1 MYSPLLVKNV
11 IIFAGPLFVGLF
23 VFLILHSLFIGERIS
38 VPAALIISILTYGL
52 VRYYCSPST
61 AIKIRKVRTFFRITD
76 YLDRELR
83 ELEDDAELDCVSKVE
98 KSNIIP
104 VVLMYFFVLLYVCSL
119 VIVAIAPHTQELLI
133 IPWHQVS
140 PLQVLQF
147 AAALMV
153 TTFAPGYVVI
163 SLLTPKMQAA
173 GKFVLSV
180 TTSIFITGL
189 VTYIGVSIGLDF
201 STVTNQLILIYFLFW
216 VVSAV
221 RYLKMT
227 SKELK
232 SDLKYCG
239 FLIPFSWL
247 ILRGLYNKWMTVI
260 KQKSSEIIVFASLF
274 GLIVIS
280 TYYLYGG
287 VIIGDQWF
295 HHGQALSFLSNT
307 FRSEANSNEILNYPK
322 LLHAYLAG
330 FFNLSGLPSV
340 NSYAAI
346 SFLNILPVF
355 AFYYFFSNWVPGYA
369 KKTAILGTAI
379 FMLSAGFGWLYVVYL
394 SHNDQLS
401 TEAASLDIFNDARIK
416 SFDIFQPSSFIG
428 VDHPGIT
435 SPLIVISLP
444 VGLAMLGLIADP
456 SVQRGLRLM
465 VIISLISLAGILS
478 HPEFFIFVI
487 VGSLAALIFDL
498 TWKKS
503 IFIAFIISI
512 ATTLVID
519 MLPGHSYTAKGF
531 GGIPLIY
538 ISLVIVVLTFFLSYF
553 KTVVKNISSKNS
565 LPLHL
570 TRISRKYYADRTRF
584 LFALVL
590 ISLFVYF
597 YFLSFLIWGDLSLE
611 TVQKQTSK
619 AGQQIIPWYLYP
631 IKLGVCGFIGPLFI
645 IYCLFKK
652 SDKRLFIFFIILII
666 ALFLGPYYD
675 EHRFS
680 KYMMVGLVGFSALFF
695 SSIITRILNSGSKV
709 LRDPNT
715 KGICISI
722 LIGLVIV
729 SVSMSVIL
737 YTGYSALAI
746 KDHYLPF
753 LSDLPKRYFPS
764 TSEMTLLQL
773 IYKDISTG
781 GNYNV
786 VLPSTEY
793 AIRQGGFAGKLE
805 AFTGIPTIKILKGQ
819 QVLDASSLQEFNS
832 LLNVTNTKY
841 IILPKY
847 YIKNDLNFTNIKR
860 EAGSDQNSSFQPARF
875 ALENFETFY
884 EDKDYLVLSV
894 PYTPFFTN
902 GSEIV
907 LSVPYTPFFT
917 NGSENVQ
924 KKENRDTENLYSLR
938 EFIKVP
944 GDVSEAA
951 KAEGIEIPWQQAM
964 ISYKGLGLI
973 ISILL
978 VAFFVGYRFLPSPG
992 ALKDH
997 KR

>member
-1 MYSPLLVKNV
+1 MYSPLRVKNA
-11 IIFAGPLFVGLF
+11 IILTGPILVGLF
-23 VFLILHSLFIGERIS
+23 IFLILHSIFIEERIS
-38 VPAALIISILTYGL
+38 VPAALLVSILTFGL
-52 VRYYCSPST
+52 VRYYCSSST
-61 AIKIRKVRTFFRITD
+61 AIKIRK
-76 YLDRELR
+76 
-83 ELEDDAELDCVSKVE
+83 DDAELDRVSKIE
-98 KSNIIP
+98 SSNIIP
-104 VVLMYFFVLLYVCSL
+104 VVLMYFFVLLYVSSL
-119 VIVAIAPHTQELLI
+119 VVVAIAPHTRELLI
-133 IPWHQVS
+133 IPWNQVS

-153 TTFAPGYVVI
+153 TTFAPGYVLI

-189 VTYIGVSIGLDF
+189 VTYIGISVGLDF
-201 STVTNQLILIYFLFW
+201 STVTNLLILIYFLFW

-221 RYLKMT
+221 LFLKMT
-227 SKELK
+227 NKKLE

-239 FLIPFSWL
+239 LLIPFSWL

-260 KQKSSEIIVFASLF
+260 KQKSSEIVVFASLF

-295 HHGQALSFLSNT
+295 HHGQALSFISNT
-307 FRSEANSNEILNYPK
+307 FRSGAISNEILSYPQ
-322 LLHAYLAG
+322 LLPAYLAG
-330 FFNLSGLPSV
+330 FFSLSGLPSV

-346 SFLNILPVF
+346 GFLNILPVF
-355 AFYYFFSNWVPGYA
+355 AFYYFFSNWVPRYA
-369 KKTAILGTAI
+369 KKAAILASAV
-379 FMLSAGFGWLYVVYL
+379 FMLSAGFGWLYVLYL
-394 SHNDQLS
+394 SFNDQLS
-401 TEAASLDIFNDARIK
+401 TEAGSLDIFNDARIK

-444 VGLAMLGLIADP
+444 VGLATLGLIADP
-456 SVQRGLRLM
+456 SAQRGLKLM
-465 VIISLISLAGILS
+465 LIISLMVLAGILS
-478 HPEFFIFVI
+478 HPEFFIFII
-487 VGSLAALIFDL
+487 VGSLTAIIFNL
-498 TWKKS
+498 TWKKP

-512 ATTLVID
+512 AITLIID
-519 MLPGHSYTAKGF
+519 MLPGHYYTASKV
-531 GGIPLIY
+531 GGIPVIY
-538 ISLVIVVLTFFLSYF
+538 LTLVFVVLTLLLSYF
-553 KTVVKNISSKNS
+553 KKVVEYISSKNYQN
-565 LPLHL
+565 LYL
-570 TRISRKYYADRTRF
+570 TRISRKFYADRTQF

-619 AGQQIIPWYLYP
+619 NGQHIIPWYVYP
-631 IKLGVCGFIGPLFI
+631 IKLGVCGFFGPLFI

-652 SDKRLFIFFIILII
+652 SDKRLFIFFIILIV
-666 ALFLGPYYD
+666 ALFVGPFYD

-680 KYMMVGLVGFSALFF
+680 KYMMVGLVGFTALFF
-695 SSIITRILNSGSKV
+695 SSIIAKILNSGSKV
-709 LRDPNT
+709 LRDPNI
-715 KGICISI
+715 KGLCISI

-746 KDHYLPF
+746 KDYYPPF
-753 LSDLPKRYFPS
+753 QRDLPKRYFPS

-773 IYKDISTG
+773 VYNKSISTG
-781 GNYNV
+781 GNFNV
-786 VLPSTEY
+786 VLPPTEY
-793 AIRQGGFAGKLE
+793 SIRQGGFAGKLE
-805 AFTGIPTIKILKGQ
+805 AFTGIPTLKILKGRHI
-819 QVLDASSLQEFNS
+819 LEASSLQEFNS

-841 IILPKY
+841 IILPKH
-847 YIKNDLNFTNIKR
+847 YIKNDLNFTNIKP
-860 EAGSDQNSSFQPARF
+860 EAGSNQNGTFQPARF

-894 PYTPFFTN
+894 PYTA
-902 GSEIV
+902 SA
-907 LSVPYTPFFT
+907 T

-924 KKENRDTENLYSLR
+924 KEKRGTVNIYSLR
-938 EFIKVP
+938 DFIKVP

-951 KAEGIEIPWQQAM
+951 KKEGIEIPWQQAM
-964 ISYKGLGLI
+964 ISDKGLALI
-973 ISILL
+973 ISILS
-978 VAFFVGYRFLPSPG
+978 VAFFVGYRSLSSPG
-992 ALKDH
+992 ALKNH
-997 KR
+997 KG

>member
-1 MYSPLLVKNV
+1 MYSPLRMKNAIILVGP
-11 IIFAGPLFVGLF
+11 IFGGLF
-23 VFLILHSLFIGERIS
+23 VFLILHSLFIEERIS
-38 VPAALIISILTYGL
+38 VPAALLVSILTYGL

-61 AIKIRKVRTFFRITD
+61 AIKIRKG
-76 YLDRELR
+76 
-83 ELEDDAELDCVSKVE
+83 DAELDRVSKIE
-98 KSNIIP
+98 SSTIIP
-104 VVLMYFFVLLYVCSL
+104 VVLMYYFVLLYVCSL
-119 VIVAIAPHTQELLI
+119 VIVAIAPHTRELF
-133 IPWHQVS
+133 IPWHQVG

-180 TTSIFITGL
+180 ITSIFITGL
-189 VTYIGVSIGLDF
+189 VTYIGSSIGLDF
-201 STVTNQLILIYFLFW
+201 STVTNLLILIYFLFW
-216 VVSAV
+216 VLSVISL
-221 RYLKMT
+221 LKMT
-227 SKELK
+227 NKKLE

-239 FLIPFSWL
+239 LLIPFSWL
-247 ILRGLYNKWMTVI
+247 ILRSLYNKWMTLI

-295 HHGQALSFLSNT
+295 YHGQALSFLSNT
-307 FRSEANSNEILNYPK
+307 FRSGAISNEILSYPQ
-322 LLHAYLAG
+322 LLPAYLAS

-355 AFYYFFSNWVPGYA
+355 AFYYFFSNWVPRYA
-369 KKTAILGTAI
+369 KKAAILGSAL
-379 FMLSAGFGWLYVVYL
+379 FMLSAGFGWLYVLYL
-394 SHNDQLS
+394 SFNDQIS
-401 TEAASLDIFNDARIK
+401 TAAASLDIFNDARIK
-416 SFDIFQPSSFIG
+416 SFDILNLSSFIA
-428 VDHPGIT
+428 VSNPDIT

-444 VGLAMLGLIADP
+444 AGLATLGLIADP
-456 SVQRGLRLM
+456 SAQRGLKLM
-465 VIISLISLAGILS
+465 LIFSLMALAGILS
-478 HPEFFIFVI
+478 HPEFYIFVI
-487 VGSLAALIFDL
+487 VGSLAALIFNL
-498 TWKKS
+498 TWKNS

-512 ATTLVID
+512 ATTLILD
-519 MLPGHSYTAKGF
+519 MLPGHYYSASGV

-538 ISLVIVVLTFFLSYF
+538 ISLVFVVLTLLLSYF
-553 KTVVKNISSKNS
+553 KKVVEYISSKNS

-570 TRISRKYYADRTRF
+570 TRISRKFYADRTRF

-619 AGQQIIPWYLYP
+619 DGQQIIPWYLYP

-652 SDKRLFIFFIILII
+652 PDKRLFIFFIIVII
-666 ALFLGPYYD
+666 ALFVGPYYD

-680 KYMMVGLVGFSALFF
+680 KYMMVGLVGFTALFF
-695 SSIITRILNSGSKV
+695 RSIISRILNSESKV
-709 LRDPNT
+709 LRDPNI
-715 KGICISI
+715 KGLCISI

-737 YTGYSALAI
+737 YTGYSALAM
-746 KDHYLPF
+746 KDHYPPF
-753 LSDLPKRYFPS
+753 ERDLPKRNFPS
-764 TSEMTLLQL
+764 ASEMALLQL
-773 IYKDISTG
+773 VYNKGISTG

-786 VLPSTEY
+786 VVPTTES
-793 AIRQGGFAGKLE
+793 RKEGFAGKLE
-805 AFTGIPTIKILKGQ
+805 AFTGIPTIKILKGRH
-819 QVLDASSLQEFNS
+819 VLEASSLQEFNS

-841 IILPKY
+841 IILPKH
-847 YIKNDLNFTNIKR
+847 YIKNDLNFTNIKP
-860 EAGSDQNSSFQPARF
+860 EAGSDQNGSFQPARF

-894 PYTPFFTN
+894 PYTASTTN
-902 GSEIV
+902 A
-907 LSVPYTPFFT
+907 
-917 NGSENVQ
+917 SENVQ
-924 KKENRDTENLYSLR
+924 KKENRDTENIHSLR
-938 EFIKVP
+938 EFKVP

-951 KAEGIEIPWQQAM
+951 KAEGIEIPWQQTM
-964 ISYKGLGLI
+964 VSDKGLVLI
-973 ISILL
+973 TSILL
-978 VAFFVGYRFLPSPG
+978 VAFFAGYQSLSGPG
-992 ALKDH
+992 ALKNH